1 MEHHVI
7 FSYFVG
13 EITHFLAAVTGK
25 QLANEF
31 GKIFYSVSTNFCLEL
46 IEPSARE
53 VFIFI
58 MVRDGLR
65 LLRNL
70 TNF

>member
-46 IEPSARE
+46 IKPSAKE
-53 VFIFI
+53 VFIFCT
-58 MVRDGLR
+58 VRDGLR
-65 LLRNL
+65 L
-70 TNF
+70 FEGI

>member
-31 GKIFYSVSTNFCLEL
+31 GKIFYSVFANFRLEL
-46 IEPSARE
+46 IEPSAKE

-65 LLRNL
+65 L
-70 TNF
+70 FEEI